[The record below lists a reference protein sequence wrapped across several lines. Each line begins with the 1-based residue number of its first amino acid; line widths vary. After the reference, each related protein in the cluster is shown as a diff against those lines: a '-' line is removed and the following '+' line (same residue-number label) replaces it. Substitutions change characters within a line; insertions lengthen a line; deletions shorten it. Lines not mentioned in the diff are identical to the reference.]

1 MSDESR
7 ISQDRMDRDSNPAK
21 ALAVVRGRSLWYQAW
36 RRLLRNKMSLIGG
49 VIIVSIAILALLAPV
64 ISPYDYDET
73 SVEQF
78 TPPSREHLMGTDI
91 HGRDLLT
98 RILYGARLSL
108 GIGVAATLVSLII
121 GVSYGAVSGYAG
133 GATDNMMMRV
143 VDIFYSLPYMF
154 FVIIL
159 VAVFGRSVLLLF
171 LALGAVQ
178 WLTVARIVRGQVLS
192 IKEKEY
198 VQASRAVGAGHLRI
212 ICNHILP
219 NVLGPVVV
227 YMTLTVPAVMLQEAF
242 LSFLG
247 LGVPPPYSSWGTL
260 IADGASAINMLRIY
274 WWLLVFPGIA
284 MALTLFS
291 LNFLGDGLRDA
302 IDPQL
307 R

>member
-1 MSDESR
+1 MEET
-7 ISQDRMDRDSNPAK
+7 IEAEK
-21 ALAVVRGRSLWYQAW
+21 TVALVRGHSLWYQAW
-36 RRLLRNKMSLIGG
+36 RRLLRNRMAVAGG
-49 VIIVSIAILALLAPV
+49 IIVIVMAILAAAAPV
-64 ISPYDYDET
+64 MSPYGFDET
-73 SVEQF
+73 SREQF
-78 TPPSREHLMGTDI
+78 EPPSRQHLMGTDI

-98 RILYGARLSL
+98 RVLYGARLSL
-108 GIGVAATLVSLII
+108 CIGLVATLVSLVI
-121 GVSYGAVSGYAG
+121 GVSYGAVSGYVG
-133 GATDNMMMRV
+133 GGVDNVMMRI
-143 VDIFYSLPYMF
+143 VDVIYSLPYMF
-154 FVIIL
+154 FVIVL
-159 VAVFGRSVLLLF
+159 VSIFGRSVLLLF

-198 VQASRAVGAGHLRI
+198 VLASRAIGAGHLRI
-212 ICNHILP
+212 LANHILP

-247 LGVPPPYSSWGTL
+247 LGVPPPYCSWGTL

-274 WWLLVFPGIA
+274 WWLLLFPGGA

-302 IDPQL
+302 IDPRL
-307 R
+307 RG

>member
-1 MSDESR
+1 MKG
-7 ISQDRMDRDSNPAK
+7 QQPP
-21 ALAVVRGRSLWYQAW
+21 RGRSLWRQAW
-36 RRLLRNKMSLIGG
+36 RRLLANRMAVAGG
-49 VIIVSIAILALLAPV
+49 SVVAVMAGLALLAPIV
-64 ISPYDYDET
+64 SPYGYDET
-73 SVEQF
+73 SPEQF
-78 TPPSREHLMGTDI
+78 RPPSWSHPMGTDN

-98 RILYGARLSL
+98 RTLYGARLSL
-108 GIGVAATLVSLII
+108 GVGLVATAVSLLIGV
-121 GVSYGAVSGYAG
+121 GYGAAAGYAG
-133 GATDNMMMRV
+133 GRTDEAMMRV
-143 VDIFYSLPYMF
+143 VDVIYSLPYMF

-192 IKEKEY
+192 IKEKEF
-198 VQASRAVGAGHLRI
+198 VLAERAIGAGHLRI
-212 ICNHILP
+212 IVHHLLP

-247 LGVPPPYSSWGTL
+247 LGVPPPASSWGTL
-260 IADGASAINMLRIY
+260 IADGASAINALRIY
-274 WWLLVFPGIA
+274 WWLLVFPGGA
-284 MALTLFS
+284 MALTLFG

>member
-1 MSDESR
+1 MSAATSL
-7 ISQDRMDRDSNPAK
+7 K
-21 ALAVVRGRSLWYQAW
+21 GRSLWRQAW
-36 RRLLRNKMSLIGG
+36 LRLRANRMAVAGG
-49 VIIVSIAILALLAPV
+49 VVVIVMAALALAAPL
-64 ISPYDYDET
+64 ISPCGYDET
-73 SVEQF
+73 SPEQYS
-78 TPPSREHLMGTDI
+78 PPSWRHPMGTDI

-98 RILYGARLSL
+98 RVLYGARLSL
-108 GIGVAATLVSLII
+108 GVGLVATVVSLVIGV
-121 GVSYGAVSGYAG
+121 GYGAVSGYAG
-133 GATDNMMMRV
+133 GNTDEVMMRI
-143 VDIFYSLPYMF
+143 VDIIYSLPYMF

-192 IKEKEY
+192 IKEKEFI
-198 VQASRAVGAGHLRI
+198 QAGYAIGAGHARI
-212 ICNHILP
+212 IVHHLLP

-247 LGVPPPYSSWGTL
+247 LGVPPPASSWGTL
-260 IADGASAINMLRIY
+260 IADGASAINALRIY
-274 WWLLVFPGIA
+274 WWLLLFPGAA
-284 MALTLFS
+284 MALTLFAM
-291 LNFLGDGLRDA
+291 NFLGDGLRDA

>member
-1 MSDESR
+1 MHNYPIME
-7 ISQDRMDRDSNPAK
+7 K
-21 ALAVVRGRSLWYQAW
+21 TLAAANKITTVRGRSLWYQAW
-36 RRLLRNKMSLIGG
+36 RRLLRNKMALIGG
-49 VIIVSIAILALLAPV
+49 VIVVSIAILALLAPV
-64 ISPYDYDET
+64 ISPYGYDET

-78 TPPSREHLMGTDI
+78 KPPSREHLMGTDI

-108 GIGVAATLVSLII
+108 GIGMAATLVSLII

-133 GATDNMMMRV
+133 GATDNMMMRI

-178 WLTVARIVRGQVLS
+178 WLTVSRIVRGQVLS

-198 VQASRAVGAGHLRI
+198 VQASRAVGAGDLRI
-212 ICNHILP
+212 LCNHILP

>member
-1 MSDESR
+1 MMRVQKQQLVILHE
-7 ISQDRMDRDSNPAK
+7 DSTP
-21 ALAVVRGRSLWYQAW
+21 RGRSLWHQAW
-36 RRLLRNKMSLIGG
+36 RRLLRNKMAVGG
-49 VIIVSIAILALLAPV
+49 GIVVVAMAVLAVAAPWL
-64 ISPYDYDET
+64 SPYGYDET
-73 SVEQF
+73 SAAQF
-78 TPPSREHLMGTDI
+78 QPPSAKHLMGTDI

-98 RILYGARLSL
+98 RVLYGARLSL
-108 GIGVAATLVSLII
+108 SIGLVATLVSVVI
-121 GVSYGAVSGYAG
+121 GVGYGAVSGYAG
-133 GATDNMMMRV
+133 GEADNVMMRI
-143 VDIFYSLPYMF
+143 VDIIYSLPYMF

-192 IKEKEY
+192 IREKEFI
-198 VQASRAVGAGHLRI
+198 QASHAVGAGHLRI
-212 ICNHILP
+212 IVNHLLP

-247 LGVPPPYSSWGTL
+247 LGVPPPSSSWGTL
-260 IADGASAINMLRIY
+260 IADGASGINMLRIY
-274 WWLLVFPGIA
+274 WWLLVFPGAA
-284 MALTLFS
+284 MALTLLA
-291 LNFLGDGLRDA
+291 LNFFGDGLRDA

>member
-1 MSDESR
+1 MSD
-7 ISQDRMDRDSNPAK
+7 
-21 ALAVVRGRSLWYQAW
+21 LAQVKGRSLWYQAW
-36 RRLLRNKMSLIGG
+36 RRLLRNRMAVAGG
-49 VIIVSIAILALLAPV
+49 AVVAVIAACALAAPL
-64 ISPYDYDET
+64 ISPYGYDET
-73 SVEQF
+73 SPDQF
-78 TPPSREHLMGTDI
+78 SPPSLKHLMGTDI

-98 RILYGARLSL
+98 RVLYGARLSL
-108 GIGVAATLVSLII
+108 GIGLVATLVSLFI

-133 GATDNMMMRV
+133 GAIDNIMMRL
-143 VDIFYSLPYMF
+143 VDIIYSLPYMF

-171 LALGAVQ
+171 IALGAVQ
-178 WLTVARIVRGQVLS
+178 WLTVSRIVRGQVLS
-192 IKEKEY
+192 IKEKEF

-212 ICNHILP
+212 IVNHILP

-247 LGVPPPYSSWGTL
+247 LGVPPPNSSWGTL
-260 IADGASAINMLRIY
+260 IADGASAINMLRVY
-274 WWLLVFPGIA
+274 WWLLLFPGAA
-284 MALTLFS
+284 MAVTLFS

>member
-1 MSDESR
+1 MMRVQKQQLVILHE
-7 ISQDRMDRDSNPAK
+7 DST
-21 ALAVVRGRSLWYQAW
+21 LRGRSLWHQAW
-36 RRLLRNKMSLIGG
+36 RRLLRNKMAVGG
-49 VIIVSIAILALLAPV
+49 GIVVVAMAVLAVAAPWL
-64 ISPYDYDET
+64 SPYGYDET
-73 SVEQF
+73 SAAQF
-78 TPPSREHLMGTDI
+78 QPPSAKHLMGTDI

-98 RILYGARLSL
+98 RVLYGARLSL
-108 GIGVAATLVSLII
+108 SIGLVATLVSVVI
-121 GVSYGAVSGYAG
+121 GVGYGAVSGYAG
-133 GATDNMMMRV
+133 GEADNVMMRI
-143 VDIFYSLPYMF
+143 VDIIYSLPYMF

-192 IKEKEY
+192 IREKEFI
-198 VQASRAVGAGHLRI
+198 QASHAVGAGHLRI
-212 ICNHILP
+212 IVNHLLP

-247 LGVPPPYSSWGTL
+247 LGVPPPSSSWGTL
-260 IADGASAINMLRIY
+260 IADGASGINMLRIY
-274 WWLLVFPGIA
+274 WWLLVFPGAA
-284 MALTLFS
+284 MALTLLA
-291 LNFLGDGLRDA
+291 LNFFGDGLRDA

>member
-1 MSDESR
+1 MNTLFSEKT
-7 ISQDRMDRDSNPAK
+7 I
-21 ALAVVRGRSLWYQAW
+21 AVVLGRSLWYQAW
-36 RRLLRNKMSLIGG
+36 RRLLKNRMAVAGA
-49 VIIVSIAILALLAPV
+49 VIVISMTIIAVAAPL
-64 ISPYDYDET
+64 ISPYGFDET
-73 SVEQF
+73 SAAQF
-78 TPPSREHLMGTDI
+78 QPPSREHLMGTDI

-98 RILYGARLSL
+98 RVLYGARLSL
-108 GIGVAATLVSLII
+108 CIGLIATLVSLLI
-121 GVSYGAVSGYAG
+121 GVSYGAVSGYVG
-133 GATDNMMMRV
+133 GAVDNVMMRV
-143 VDIFYSLPYMF
+143 VDIIYSMPYMF

-159 VAVFGRSVLLLF
+159 VSVFGRSVLLLF

-178 WLTVARIVRGQVLS
+178 WLTVSRIVRGQVLS
-192 IKEKEY
+192 IKEKEF

-212 ICNHILP
+212 IINHILP

-227 YMTLTVPAVMLQEAF
+227 YMTLTVPAVILQEAF

-274 WWLLVFPGIA
+274 WWLLLFPGAA

-307 R
+307 RV

>member
-1 MSDESR
+1 MAVAGG
-7 ISQDRMDRDSNPAK
+7 IVVIVIA
-21 ALAVVRGRSLWYQAW
+21 ALA
-36 RRLLRNKMSLIGG
+36 
-49 VIIVSIAILALLAPV
+49 LAAPV
-64 ISPYDYDET
+64 LSPYGYDET
-73 SVEQF
+73 SPDQF
-78 TPPSREHLMGTDI
+78 RPPSLRHLMGTDI

-98 RILYGARLSL
+98 RTLYGARLSL
-108 GIGVAATLVSLII
+108 GIGLVATLVSLLI
-121 GVSYGAVSGYAG
+121 GVGYGAIAGYAG
-133 GATDNMMMRV
+133 GAADTIMMRV
-143 VDIFYSLPYMF
+143 VDIVYSLPYMF

-159 VAVFGRSVLLLF
+159 VAVFGRSILLLF
-171 LALGAVQ
+171 IALGAVQ

-192 IKEKEY
+192 IKEKEFI
-198 VQASRAVGAGHLRI
+198 QASRAVGAGHCRI
-212 ICNHILP
+212 IINHLLP

-247 LGVPPPYSSWGTL
+247 LGVPPPASSWGSL
-260 IADGASAINMLRIY
+260 IADGASAINALRIY
-274 WWLLVFPGIA
+274 WWLLLFPGAA